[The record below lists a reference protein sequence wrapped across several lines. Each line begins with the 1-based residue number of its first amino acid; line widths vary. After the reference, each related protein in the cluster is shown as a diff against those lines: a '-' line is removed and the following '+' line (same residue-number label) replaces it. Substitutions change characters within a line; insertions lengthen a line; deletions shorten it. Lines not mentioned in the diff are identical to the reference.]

1 MLITKNNEGKMAD
14 GSLWKHNCVMVLRIA
29 VIVLSVVLVA
39 MITVDTLHDISFIAD
54 RTYLNVQFYICMVF
68 LADVIVEWILS
79 ADKRKYI
86 AGHIFFLLISIPYL
100 NIIDHFHID
109 LPLEFQ
115 YVIRF
120 IPMIRAAYVIGLLS
134 GLTNANWVQSIF
146 ATYISILLIVIYSG
160 SLMFYVQEHFVNPD
174 VSSYWMSLW
183 WTVMNIT
190 TVGCYIEPITPTGKV
205 LSVILSG
212 GGLIL
217 FPVFTVYIA
226 DALKAFDSD
235 SGDNG

>member
-226 DALKAFDSD
+226 DALKAFDSG

>member
-1 MLITKNNEGKMAD
+1 MAD

-226 DALKAFDSD
+226 DALNAFDSG

>member
-226 DALKAFDSD
+226 DALKAFDSS

>member
-1 MLITKNNEGKMAD
+1 MAD

>member
-1 MLITKNNEGKMAD
+1 MAD

-54 RTYLNVQFYICMVF
+54 RTYLNVQFYICLVF

-226 DALKAFDSD
+226 DALKAFDSG

>member
-1 MLITKNNEGKMAD
+1 MAD

-100 NIIDHFHID
+100 NIIDHFHIN

-226 DALKAFDSD
+226 DALKAFDSG

>member
-1 MLITKNNEGKMAD
+1 
-14 GSLWKHNCVMVLRIA
+14 
-29 VIVLSVVLVA
+29 
-39 MITVDTLHDISFIAD
+39 
-54 RTYLNVQFYICMVF
+54 
-68 LADVIVEWILS
+68 
-79 ADKRKYI
+79 
-86 AGHIFFLLISIPYL
+86 
-100 NIIDHFHID
+100 
-109 LPLEFQ
+109 
-115 YVIRF
+115 
-120 IPMIRAAYVIGLLS
+120 
-134 GLTNANWVQSIF
+134 
-146 ATYISILLIVIYSG
+146 
-160 SLMFYVQEHFVNPD
+160 MFYVQEHFVNPD

-226 DALKAFDSD
+226 DALKAFDSG

>member
-1 MLITKNNEGKMAD
+1 MAD

-226 DALKAFDSD
+226 DALKAFDSG

>member
-1 MLITKNNEGKMAD
+1 MAD

-205 LSVILSG
+205 LSVILSR

-226 DALKAFDSD
+226 DALKAFDSG

>member
-1 MLITKNNEGKMAD
+1 MAD

-39 MITVDTLHDISFIAD
+39 IITVDTLHDISFIAD

-226 DALKAFDSD
+226 DALKAFDSG

>member
-1 MLITKNNEGKMAD
+1 MAD

-39 MITVDTLHDISFIAD
+39 MITVDTLHDIAFIAD

-226 DALKAFDSD
+226 DALKAFDSG

>member
-1 MLITKNNEGKMAD
+1 MAD

-54 RTYLNVQFYICMVF
+54 RTYLNVQFYICLVF

-86 AGHIFFLLISIPYL
+86 AGHIFFLFISIPYL

-226 DALKAFDSD
+226 DALKAFDSG

>member
-1 MLITKNNEGKMAD
+1 MAD

-226 DALKAFDSD
+226 DALKAFDSS

>member
-1 MLITKNNEGKMAD
+1 
-14 GSLWKHNCVMVLRIA
+14 
-29 VIVLSVVLVA
+29 
-39 MITVDTLHDISFIAD
+39 
-54 RTYLNVQFYICMVF
+54 MVF

-226 DALKAFDSD
+226 DALKAFDSS